1 MQLYIQLDDLM
12 SYTQTIYHIVLRT
25 HDSKR
30 TINETHEREL
40 YGYIFGFC
48 KNKGVKLF
56 RIGGMPDHLHL
67 LVSIPSSISL
77 AQYVRD
83 LKTSSSKWLK
93 ANPSFPFEGW
103 SKEYAAFS
111 YAYRDKDLIV
121 NYIMKQKE
129 HHKVKTFAE
138 DYRAFLVEN
147 GLVFD
152 ERHRLRER

>member
-138 DYRAFLVEN
+138 EYRAFLMEN

>member
-1 MQLYIQLDDLM
+1 MSYIQTL
-12 SYTQTIYHIVLRT
+12 YHIVLRT
-25 HDSKR
+25 YDSKR
-30 TINETHEREL
+30 TIYEAHEREL

-48 KNKGVKLF
+48 KKRGVKLF

-93 ANPSFPFEGW
+93 ANPSFPWFEGW
-103 SKEYAAFS
+103 SKEYGAFS
-111 YAYRDKDLIV
+111 YAYRDKDMIV

-129 HHKVKTFAE
+129 HHRVKTFAE
-138 DYRAFLVEN
+138 EYRAFLMEN
-147 GLVFD
+147 GIKID
-152 ERHRLRER
+152 ERYFLQDG